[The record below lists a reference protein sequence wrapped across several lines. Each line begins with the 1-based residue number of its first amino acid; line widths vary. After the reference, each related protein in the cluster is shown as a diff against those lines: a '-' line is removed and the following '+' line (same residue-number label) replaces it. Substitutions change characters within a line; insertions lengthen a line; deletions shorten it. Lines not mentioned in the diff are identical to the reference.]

1 MTREELLQEV
11 GKKVNISSFK
21 SLSQRTIDEELDDV
35 LGDFGDDDAA
45 NDAIV
50 TKLANRLKRM
60 DGNLH
65 FSVSQE
71 IKRAQ
76 EEMSRKNADKRVD
89 DKEVI
94 EDKGNHLDT
103 QVQALLDRIAKLETD
118 AKERDARESKDKT
131 LASVREG
138 LKAKFGQ
145 SNIPMND
152 FFANIA
158 LSKLDIEE
166 SDTVGSLVMKA
177 ETIYTSDMKA
187 AGLIPDTKPRKG
199 DQGGGNDRI
208 DERMWDDIASRMG

>member
-65 FSVSQE
+65 FGVSQE

-94 EDKGNHLDT
+94 EDKGNPLDT

-118 AKERDARESKDKT
+118 AKERDASESKDKT

-138 LKAKFGQ
+138 L
-145 SNIPMND
+145 
-152 FFANIA
+152 
-158 LSKLDIEE
+158 
-166 SDTVGSLVMKA
+166 
-177 ETIYTSDMKA
+177 
-187 AGLIPDTKPRKG
+187 
-199 DQGGGNDRI
+199 
-208 DERMWDDIASRMG
+208 